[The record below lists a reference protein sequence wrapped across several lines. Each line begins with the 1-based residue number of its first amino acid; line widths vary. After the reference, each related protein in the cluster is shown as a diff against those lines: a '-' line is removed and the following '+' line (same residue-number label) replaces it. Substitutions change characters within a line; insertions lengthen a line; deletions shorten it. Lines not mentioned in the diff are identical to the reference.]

1 MRSHSIQ
8 EGQEKWK
15 SKGRD
20 RLEANNTSVLSV
32 YDNRQMEKKKLI
44 WSIDK
49 MPR

>member
-32 YDNRQMEKKKLI
+32 YDNRQMEKKKTDL
-44 WSIDK
+44 K
-49 MPR
+49 YR